1 MALHWLDIAIIA
13 VYLALMLGLGLV
25 FSRRAGSSTQE
36 FFLSGRS
43 LPWFVAGTS
52 MAATTFA
59 SDTPLVVTEFVR
71 KEGVAGNWVWFNFA
85 LSHLVT
91 TFFLARLWRRSGVTT
106 DVEFCELRYSGR
118 AAASL
123 RLFKGLFYAF
133 ITNVVVLGWVI
144 LAMTAIAGTFG
155 VPKLVTLVCC
165 IALASL
171 YASLAGLWGVV
182 ATDLLQLV
190 VALGGAVLLAVKVLS
205 AEGGLTVLRAKLPQ
219 LVDAAGEPAARMAPL
234 ISASGGFDWSS
245 PGFRGAFM
253 GFSVAV
259 LVQWWSWKYSDG
271 GGVLIQRMNS
281 SRSERDSLLATLWF
295 AVVTYAIRP
304 WPWFLV
310 ALVSL
315 WIFPDMTDHKMV
327 YPAMMAKYL
336 GPGLLGLMLAAM
348 LAAFMS
354 TIDTHMNLAS
364 SYFVHDVYR
373 RFIKREASEK
383 HYVAVARA
391 AGIVVVVLGS
401 LVAWRSESI
410 SFLFVFLLQLVAGAG
425 AVFLLRWFW
434 WRINAWSE
442 IAAML
447 ASLTVATLL
456 NLANQGEWFAHGF
469 AAWEIFLI
477 NVGLSGL
484 VWVSVAFLTAS
495 DDEAHLKAFVARTRP
510 WGFWPARLWPEGR
523 RAPLGGGA
531 RMAWLNVA
539 AGAALIYGLL
549 FGAGQA
555 LFGRGGKA
563 GLLLGLAL
571 LGGATL
577 WRNLRREEIR

>member
-1 MALHWLDIAIIA
+1 MDLHWLDIVVIV
-13 VYLALMLGLGLV
+13 VYLALMMGLGLV
-25 FSRRAGSSTQE
+25 FSRRAGRSTQE

-71 KEGVAGNWVWFNFA
+71 REGVAGNWVWFNFA
-85 LSHLVT
+85 ISHLVT

-118 AAASL
+118 GAAGL

-133 ITNVVVLGWVI
+133 VTNVIVLGWVI

-155 VPKLVTLVCC
+155 VPKLVTLAAC

-171 YASLAGLWGVV
+171 YASMAGLWGVV
-182 ATDLLQLV
+182 ITDMLQFV
-190 VALGGAVLLAVKVLS
+190 VAMGGAILLAVKVLA
-205 AEGGLTVLRAKLPQ
+205 AEGGFGALRAKLPQ
-219 LVDAAGEPAARMAPL
+219 LVDAVGEPAARLAPFG
-234 ISASGGFDWSS
+234 AGFDLSS
-245 PGFRGAFM
+245 PGFRGAFL
-253 GFSVAV
+253 GFLVAV

-271 GGVLIQRMNS
+271 GGVLIQRMNAC
-281 SRSERDSLLATLWF
+281 RSERDSLLATLWF
-295 AVVTYAIRP
+295 AVLTYAIRP

-315 WIFPDMTDHKMV
+315 WVLPDMTDHKAV

-336 GPGLLGLMLAAM
+336 GPGLLGMMLAAM

-373 RFIKREASEK
+373 RFFKRDAGER
-383 HYVAVARA
+383 HYVAVARV
-391 AGIVVVVLGS
+391 AGIAIVILGS
-401 LVAWRSESI
+401 LVAWQSESI
-410 SFLFVFLLQLVAGAG
+410 SSLFVFLLQLVAGAG

-447 ASLTVATLL
+447 CSLTVATLL
-456 NLANQGEWFAHGF
+456 NLANKGEWFAHSF
-469 AAWEIFLI
+469 ASWEIFLI
-477 NVGLSGL
+477 NVAISGA
-484 VWVSVAFLTAS
+484 VWVSVALLS
-495 DDEAHLKAFVARTRP
+495 PPDEETHLKAFVARTRP
-510 WGFWPARLWPEGR
+510 WGFWPARLWPDGV
-523 RAPLGGGA
+523 RAPLGAGVA
-531 RMAWLNVA
+531 RAWLNVV
-539 AGAALIYGLL
+539 AGIALIYGLL
-549 FGAGQA
+549 FGMGQA
-555 LFGRGGKA
+555 FFGRGGKA
-563 GLLLGLAL
+563 ALLLGLAL
-571 LGGATL
+571 AGAMAL
-577 WRNLRREEIR
+577 WVSLRREES

>member
-1 MALHWLDIAIIA
+1 MALHWLDIVVIV
-13 VYLALMLGLGLV
+13 VYLTLMMGLGLA
-25 FSRRAGSSTQE
+25 FSRRAGRSTQE

-71 KEGVAGNWVWFNFA
+71 REGVAGNWVWFNFA
-85 LSHLVT
+85 ISHLVT

-118 AAASL
+118 GAASL

-133 ITNVVVLGWVI
+133 VTNVIVLGWVI

-155 VPKLVTLVCC
+155 VPKLVTLAAC

-171 YASLAGLWGVV
+171 YASMAGLWGVV
-182 ATDLLQLV
+182 VTDMLQFV
-190 VALGGAVLLAVKVLS
+190 VAMGGAILLAVKVLA
-205 AEGGLTVLRAKLPQ
+205 AEGGLSALRAKLPA
-219 LVDAAGEPAARMAPL
+219 LVDAVGEPAARLAPFG
-234 ISASGGFDWSS
+234 AGFDLSS
-245 PGFRGAFM
+245 PGFRGAFL
-253 GFSVAV
+253 GFLVAV

-271 GGVLIQRMNS
+271 GGVLIQRMNAC
-281 SRSERDSLLATLWF
+281 RSERDSLLATLWF
-295 AVVTYAIRP
+295 AVLTYAIRP

-315 WIFPDMTDHKMV
+315 WVLPDMADHKAV

-373 RFIKREASEK
+373 RFIKHDGGER
-383 HYVAVARA
+383 HYVAVARG
-391 AGIVVVVLGS
+391 AGIVIVVLGS
-401 LVAWRSESI
+401 IVAWQSESI
-410 SFLFVFLLQLVAGAG
+410 SSLFIFLLQLVAGAG

-447 ASLTVATLL
+447 CSLTVATML
-456 NLANQGEWFAHGF
+456 NLANKGDWFARDF
-469 AAWEIFLI
+469 ASWEIFLI
-477 NVGLSGL
+477 NVAISGA
-484 VWVSVAFLTAS
+484 VWVSVALLGAP
-495 DDEAHLKAFVARTRP
+495 DDEDHLKAFVARTRP
-510 WGFWPARLWPEGR
+510 WGFWPARLWPDGV
-523 RAPLGGGA
+523 RAPLGAGA
-531 RMAWLNVA
+531 ARAWLNVA
-539 AGAALIYGLL
+539 AGIALIYGLL

-555 LFGRGGKA
+555 FFGRGGKA
-563 GLLLGLAL
+563 ALLLGLAL
-571 LGGATL
+571 LGAVTL
-577 WRNLRREEIR
+577 WVSLRREET

>member
-1 MALHWLDIAIIA
+1 VSLHWLDILVIA
-13 VYLALMLGLGLV
+13 VYLGLMLGLGLA

-59 SDTPLVVTEFVR
+59 SDTPLVVTEIVR
-71 KEGVAGNWVWFNFA
+71 SEGVTGNWVWFNFA
-85 LSHLVT
+85 ISHLVT

-118 AAASL
+118 GAASL
-123 RLFKGLFYAF
+123 RLFKGLFYALV
-133 ITNVVVLGWVI
+133 TNVVVLGWVI

-155 VPKLVTLVCC
+155 VPKLVTLVAC

-182 ATDLLQLV
+182 ATDLLQFV
-190 VALGGAVLLAVKVLS
+190 VAMGGAVLLAVKVLS
-205 AEGGLTVLRAKLPQ
+205 AEGGLATLRAKLSG

-234 ISASGGFDWSS
+234 GGDFDWSS
-245 PGFRGAFM
+245 PGFRGAFL
-253 GFSVAV
+253 GFLVAV

-281 SRSERDSLLATLWF
+281 TRGERDSLLATLWF
-295 AVVTYAIRP
+295 AILTYAVRP

-310 ALVSL
+310 ALASL
-315 WIFPDMTDHKMV
+315 WVFPEMADHKAV

-336 GPGLLGLMLAAM
+336 GPGLLGMMLAAM

-373 RFIKREASEK
+373 RFWRRDASER
-383 HYVAVARA
+383 HYVQVARL
-391 AGIVVVVLGS
+391 AGIGIVVLGS
-401 LVAWRSESI
+401 LVAWQSDSI

-447 ASLTVATLL
+447 ASLVVATLL
-456 NLANQGEWFAHGF
+456 NLANKGDWFGHHF
-469 AAWEIFLI
+469 ATWEIFVW
-477 NVGLSGL
+477 NVGISAV
-484 VWVSVAFLTAS
+484 VWLTVAHLTPP
-495 DDEAHLKAFVARTRP
+495 DDEEQLRHFVARTRP
-510 WGFWPARLWPEGR
+510 PGHWPARFWPDGH
-523 RAPLGGGA
+523 RAPLGGGTS
-531 RMAWLNVA
+531 RAWANVA
-539 AGAALIYGLL
+539 AGMALIYGLL
-549 FGAGQA
+549 FGLGHAFFGRPLPA
-555 LFGRGGKA
+555 VLLFGA
-563 GLLLGLAL
+563 AALGAAL
-571 LGGATL
+571 LV
-577 WRNLRREEIR
+577 RNLRREPT

>member
-1 MALHWLDIAIIA
+1 MALHWLDIAVIIF
-13 VYLALMLGLGLV
+13 YLSLMMGLGV
-25 FSRRAGSSTQE
+25 AFSRRAGSSTQE
-36 FFLSGRS
+36 FFLTGRS

-59 SDTPLVVTEFVR
+59 SDTPLVVTELVR
-71 KEGVAGNWVWFNFA
+71 TEGITGNWVWFNFA
-85 LSHLVT
+85 ISHLVT

-118 AAASL
+118 GAAGL
-123 RLFKGLFYAF
+123 RAFKGLFYAF

-155 VPKLVTLVCC
+155 VPKLVTLVAC

-182 ATDLLQLV
+182 VTDMLQFV
-190 VALGGAVLLAVKVLS
+190 VAMGGAILLAVKVLA
-205 AEGGLTVLRAKLPQ
+205 AEGGLTALRAKLPT
-219 LVDAAGEPAARMAPL
+219 LLDAAGEPAARMAPL
-234 ISASGGFDWSS
+234 VSSAGGFDWSS

-253 GFSVAV
+253 GFSTAI

-295 AVVTYAIRP
+295 AVMTYAIRP

-315 WIFPDMTDHKMV
+315 WVFPDMADHKAV

-336 GPGLLGLMLAAM
+336 GPGLLGMMLAAM

-373 RFIKREASEK
+373 RFFRKGESER
-383 HYVAVARA
+383 HYVGVARM
-391 AGIVVVVLGS
+391 AGIVIVVLGS
-401 LVAWRSESI
+401 IVAWQSDSI

-442 IAAML
+442 ISAMV

-456 NLANQGEWFAHGF
+456 NLANKGEWFAHTF
-469 AAWEIFLI
+469 ASWEIFLI
-477 NVGLSGL
+477 NVSASGA
-484 VWVSVAFLTAS
+484 VWVTVALLTPP
-495 DDEAHLKAFVARTRP
+495 DDTEHLRAFVAKTRP
-510 WGFWPARLWPEGR
+510 WGIWPARFWPGGVR
-523 RAPLGGGA
+523 DPLGVGA
-531 RMAWLNVA
+531 ARAWMNVA

-549 FGAGQA
+549 FGAGQYF
-555 LFGRGGKA
+555 FGRGGKA
-563 GLLLGLAL
+563 ALLLGLAVI
-571 LGGATL
+571 GGATL
-577 WRNLRREEIR
+577 WRTLRKEQA